1 MLYKLCKKTSI
12 AVVTIVLAS
21 LSFASIAKEHP
32 SLILT
37 KAGVEEI
44 RSNLGKVPLFD
55 STIEKVKKQ
64 VDKEIAMGIDTPIPV
79 DFSGG
84 YTHYRHKQNFIIAQQ
99 AGALYQILEDEKYA
113 RYVKDM
119 LFQYEAMY
127 KNLPVHPQVR
137 SYAPGKLFWQ
147 CLNDSN
153 WLVYMSQAYDTIHD
167 YLSEQERNTLETSL
181 FRPFADYISLANP
194 AFYNRVHNHSTWG
207 NAAVGMIG
215 LVMDDEEL
223 IQRALYGIEN
233 DGLAIGGVDNDGG
246 TIKSVDQKR
255 GFLANLEQPF
265 SPDGYYTE
273 GPYYQRYAMYPFLIF
288 ATAMNNTKPEHKVF
302 EHKDNVLLK
311 GVDALLNLSDA
322 DGDFFPL
329 NDGQKGMS
337 YFTPSLVTAINI
349 AYYYDQRTDK
359 KNNALLSVAQK
370 QNEVLLDQTGL
381 AVAKAIYAGEAEP
394 FAKQSVNLSDGA
406 NGDEGGVA
414 VLRSGSEDLTAV
426 FKYAAQGLSHGH
438 YDKLSYSLYQRGE
451 EVVQDYGLVRF
462 VNIGQKGGGNYLKEN
477 TTWAKSTIAHNTL
490 SQDQQIHFGGDY
502 KTGSQYHSDLHF
514 YADHNPSVQVASAKE
529 SNAYPGTQMHRTIAL
544 IANDEFSEPLMLD
557 IMRVEAQKKHDYD
570 LPLYYFGQIIQSNID
585 YTKANELR
593 ALGDKNGYQHLYLE
607 AQGSP
612 TENTT
617 QFSWLNEGKFF
628 TLSTLTSDTDEVLL
642 TRIGA
647 NDPEFNLRNE
657 PGFMLRRKSTQN
669 TLFVSLIEQHGTYD
683 PVTELSLNSNSR
695 VKSIDVLHDSGEYT
709 ALQITDKENKVQVFI
724 VANQEGKKSAKH
736 SLTLNGKV
744 FTWTGPY
751 YYRS

>member
-1 MLYKLCKKTSI
+1 
-12 AVVTIVLAS
+12 
-21 LSFASIAKEHP
+21 
-32 SLILT
+32 
-37 KAGVEEI
+37 
-44 RSNLGKVPLFD
+44 
-55 STIEKVKKQ
+55 
-64 VDKEIAMGIDTPIPV
+64 
-79 DFSGG
+79 
-84 YTHYRHKQNFIIAQQ
+84 
-99 AGALYQILEDEKYA
+99 
-113 RYVKDM
+113 
-119 LFQYEAMY
+119 
-127 KNLPVHPQVR
+127 
-137 SYAPGKLFWQ
+137 
-147 CLNDSN
+147 
-153 WLVYMSQAYDTIHD
+153 
-167 YLSEQERNTLETSL
+167 
-181 FRPFADYISLANP
+181 
-194 AFYNRVHNHSTWG
+194 
-207 NAAVGMIG
+207 
-215 LVMDDEEL
+215 
-223 IQRALYGIEN
+223 
-233 DGLAIGGVDNDGG
+233 
-246 TIKSVDQKR
+246 
-255 GFLANLEQPF
+255 
-265 SPDGYYTE
+265 
-273 GPYYQRYAMYPFLIF
+273 
-288 ATAMNNTKPEHKVF
+288 
-302 EHKDNVLLK
+302 
-311 GVDALLNLSDA
+311 
-322 DGDFFPL
+322 
-329 NDGQKGMS
+329 MS

-349 AYYYDQRTDK
+349 AYYYDHRTDK

-514 YADHNPSVQVASAKE
+514 YADNDPSVQVASAKE

-724 VANQEGKKSAKH
+724 VANQEGKESAEH

-751 YYRS
+751 YYRSEF